1 MGDAACVAIM
11 QRIMMLAAMFTLVVV
26 ALSESPIPFE
36 EAEEVAPTLSLEEDL
51 SSATRLST
59 LKNIRALKTYCI
71 TAKRKAVSL
80 QDGVDSNK
88 KGPIVDFIV
97 KFGTPINA
105 KQNIVSEYAKAM
117 GRMKRKMKKGLH
129 AYVMKNF
136 DRAVVFGKGVVSLA
150 NTDGAGMYAFLDH
163 KSVGLNSQPDYFK
176 QLKVRYAVY
185 VGTMKDVHEISKKA
199 DTKAAANYLIRQG
212 KHVYAQYFRTLKNRN
227 EHEHTVL
234 WKKVTRGALKG
245 QLKAWLKKKHLK
257 PLVPGGILAAQKVV
271 DRLWKKLQMP
281 SEKKLSKM
289 AKKESLAWMKS
300 HKKSVSKVIA
310 AMEFWASMSKKQRA
324 ARRKVASKAREAR
337 AKARYARIAKSKRKA
352 LKALEQGA

>member
-1 MGDAACVAIM
+1 M
-11 QRIMMLAAMFTLVVV
+11 
-26 ALSESPIPFE
+26 
-36 EAEEVAPTLSLEEDL
+36 
-51 SSATRLST
+51 
-59 LKNIRALKTYCI
+59 
-71 TAKRKAVSL
+71 
-80 QDGVDSNK
+80 
-88 KGPIVDFIV
+88 
-97 KFGTPINA
+97 
-105 KQNIVSEYAKAM
+105 
-117 GRMKRKMKKGLH
+117 
-129 AYVMKNF
+129 
-136 DRAVVFGKGVVSLA
+136 
-150 NTDGAGMYAFLDH
+150 
-163 KSVGLNSQPDYFK
+163 
-176 QLKVRYAVY
+176 
-185 VGTMKDVHEISKKA
+185 
-199 DTKAAANYLIRQG
+199 
-212 KHVYAQYFRTLKNRN
+212 YAQYFRTLKNRN

>member
-1 MGDAACVAIM
+1 MGDAACVANM
-11 QRIMMLAAMFTLVVV
+11 QRIMMLAAMFTLVV
-26 ALSESPIPFE
+26 AAISESPIPFE

-71 TAKRKAVSL
+71 SAKRKAVNL

-88 KGPIVDFIV
+88 KGPIIDLILQ
-97 KFGTPINA
+97 FGTPVTA
-105 KQNIVSEYAKAM
+105 KTNIVTEYAKAM
-117 GRMKRKMKKGLH
+117 GTLKRTMKKGVH

-136 DRAVVFGKGVVSLA
+136 DRAVVFGKGVVKLA
-150 NTDGAGMYAFLDH
+150 NDGAGMEAFLDH
-163 KSVGLNSQPDYFK
+163 KSVGLRSQPDYFK

-185 VGTMKDVHEISKKA
+185 VNTMKNVHYVSQKA
-199 DTKAAANYLIRQG
+199 DTKAAADYLIHEG
-212 KHVYAQYFRTLKNRN
+212 KHIYNEWFRTLKNRN

-234 WKKVTRGALKG
+234 WKKVTSGALKG
-245 QLKAWLKKKHLK
+245 QLKAWAKKKHLK

-281 SEKKLSKM
+281 TEKKLSKM

-310 AMEFWASMSKKQRA
+310 AMEFWASMSKKQRK
-324 ARRKVASKAREAR
+324 ARRKKASMAREAR
-337 AKARYARIAKSKRKA
+337 AKARYARIARSKRKELA
-352 LKALEQGA
+352 KLEQEA